1 MISKQLH
8 HSNRSL
14 LGCLSLVVVLIS
26 ATRTQCSQ
34 ARPEI
39 SIQSPVIALLHAKV
53 VDGLGT
59 AALTDQAIVIKAG
72 RILAIGA
79 AAAVA
84 VPSEAKIVDLT
95 GRTVIPGLVMVH
107 EHLFYSVST
116 DITWHGNHFTEMEY
130 SFPRLYL
137 ACGIT
142 TIRTGGSIEP
152 YADLEIKRRIEA
164 GEMPGPRMHLTA
176 PYIEGPPSLFPQFH
190 AVSGP
195 DEATRLVN
203 YWADEG
209 FTSFKLYVHVT
220 PDVAAAAITAA
231 HRRGLQVTG
240 HIGVL
245 TYAEAADL
253 GIDNLEHGFFAS
265 NDFVRGKKPGI
276 LPLFTESTQSQ
287 AALKIDSPE
296 CQALLT
302 HLIAKHV
309 AITSTLPVFEG
320 FIQGRPILSD
330 KILTVMSAAA
340 RENYYGWWGS
350 TNKGPAGFNDPSGFP
365 PVFAKLMKLEKQF
378 SDEGGMLVAGTD
390 PTGLGN
396 VVAGF
401 GSLREVELLVDAGFT
416 PVQAI
421 KVASLNGARLLGV
434 DKDLG
439 SIQPGKIADLVV
451 IAGDPASSIQAIENI
466 ETVFKDGVGYDSSV
480 LIDSVRGCVGIQ

>member
-1 MISKQLH
+1 MLSKQFHL
-8 HSNRSL
+8 SNRCL
-14 LGCLSLVVVLIS
+14 LGCLSFVLVLIGTS
-26 ATRTQCSQ
+26 RTQGGQ

-59 AALTDQAIVIKAG
+59 AALTDQTIVIKAG
-72 RILAIGA
+72 RISAIGA
-79 AAAVA
+79 SAAVA
-84 VPSEAKIVDLT
+84 VPPEAKIVDLT
-95 GRTVIPGLVMVH
+95 GKTVIPGLVMVH
-107 EHLFYSVST
+107 EHLFYAVSS
-116 DITWHGNHFTEMEY
+116 DIAWHGHHFTEMEY

-142 TIRTGGSIEP
+142 TIRTAGSIEP
-152 YADLEIKRRIEA
+152 YADLETKRRIDA

-176 PYIEGPPSLFPQFH
+176 PYIEGPPSVFAQFH

-195 DEATRLVN
+195 EEATRLVN

-209 FTSFKLYVHVT
+209 FTSIKLYIHVT

-245 TYAEAADL
+245 TYTEAADL
-253 GIDNLEHGFFAS
+253 GIDNLEHGFFPA
-265 NDFVRGKKPGI
+265 NDFVHGKKPGVMP
-276 LPLFTESTQSQ
+276 LPTQTTQSL
-287 AALKIDSPE
+287 AALRTDSPE
-296 CQALLT
+296 CQALLR
-302 HLIAKHV
+302 HLIEKHV
-309 AITSTLPVFEG
+309 AITSTLPVLEG
-320 FIQGRPILSD
+320 FVSGRPILSD

-340 RENYYGWWGS
+340 RENYYGWWG
-350 TNKGPAGFNDPSGFP
+350 TYNGKDLAGFTPI
-365 PVFAKLMKLEKQF
+365 FAKMMKLEKQF
-378 SDEGGMLVAGTD
+378 SDEGGVLVAGTD
-390 PTGLGN
+390 PTGIGN

-439 SIQPGKIADLVV
+439 SIEPGKIADLVV
-451 IAGDPASSIQAIENI
+451 IDGDPASSIQEIENV
-466 ETVFKDGVGYDSSV
+466 ETVFKSGVGYDSSV